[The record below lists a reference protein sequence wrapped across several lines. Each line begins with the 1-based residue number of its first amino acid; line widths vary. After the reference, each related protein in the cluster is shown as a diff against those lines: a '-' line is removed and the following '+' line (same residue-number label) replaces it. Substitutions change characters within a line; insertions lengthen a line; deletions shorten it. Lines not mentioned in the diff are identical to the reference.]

1 MKSPEAM
8 DREAREILASI
19 EGKELSAKE
28 RAQIPHQD
36 MPVQDPGE
44 RIRNMSEVAL
54 GYTEAEALVEASR
67 CLQCK
72 TKPCI
77 QGCPVGIDIPSFIH
91 KITQKDWKGAMDVIQ
106 ESSLLPSICGRVC
119 PQENQCQKF
128 CTVGKMKK
136 DIDEAVAIGRLER
149 YVADRQADEA
159 ALPAIP
165 APTGKRVAVVGSGPA
180 AIACAADVRR
190 AGHDVT
196 VFEALHK
203 LGGVLSY
210 GIPEFRLPKRIV
222 DKEIAK
228 LEGMGIRFERNV
240 LIGRT
245 RTIRELMEDDGYDAV
260 FVASGAGLPKFMNI
274 PGENY
279 ISVFSAN
286 EYLTRSNLM
295 KAYDGEHALT
305 PYFHSHKVAVFGGGN
320 VAMDAA
326 RTALRLGAE
335 TVDIV
340 YRRTRDE
347 MPARREEV
355 EHASSVSRML
365 PAVGAPSRS
374 PARTSPWSTIRSL
387 SPSATHPIRSSRRQ
401 PRRSRRTGVATSSSM
416 RRPTRPR

>member
-1 MKSPEAM
+1 MRSPEAM

-72 TKPCI
+72 TKPCV
-77 QGCPVGIDIPSFIH
+77 QGCPVGIDIPSFIQ

-355 EHASSVSRML
+355 EHAIEEGCNL
-365 PAVGAPSRS
+365 
-374 PARTSPWSTIRSL
+374 RTL
-387 SPSATHPIRSSRRQ
+387 SQPVEPQ
-401 PRRSRRTGVATSSSM
+401 EPRRDPRLGLHRGVRYGHRRHRQRIQSAHQEDNPGDRDEQAWQLH
-416 RRPTRPR
+416 RR

>member
-1 MKSPEAM
+1 MRSPEAM
-8 DREAREILASI
+8 DREVREILASI

-72 TKPCI
+72 TKPCV

-355 EHASSVSRML
+355 EHAIEEGCNLRTLSQPVEIIGDENG
-365 PAVGAPSRS
+365 AVKGV
-374 PARTSPWSTIRSL
+374 RT
-387 SPSATHPIRSSRRQ
+387 RRCEL
-401 PRRSRRTGVATSSSM
+401 G
-416 RRPTRPR
+416 